1 MALDTLPVLSLAD
14 DKAAFS
20 QAIGESF
27 RTFGFAL
34 VKDFAID
41 PKLIARAWQLS
52 EEFFA
57 LPEAEKRGYHDP
69 AIGGARGYTPFG
81 IEIAKDAKHHDLKE
95 FWHVGRDLPAG
106 SPLADASMPPN
117 VWPARPADFQE
128 VFSELYHQFDS
139 TGATILSAIIL
150 REAVG
155 VHRWGAVALG
165 FIGVLIVVQPQAGH
179 LPILGAAT
187 GLTSALLTAFV
198 TILLR
203 QLGSTEPA
211 LTTVFWF
218 FTMSSIPLACAMPW
232 FAQSHPPIVWAL
244 LIGMGIVGGL
254 GQVALTL
261 SLQYAPVSTVAPVDY
276 ASLIWST
283 LFGVWLFAE
292 VPTAWTWVGAPI
304 IIGSGLYIVWRERVR
319 QRTTTLVA
327 TAD

>member
-1 MALDTLPVLSLAD
+1 MHPPSPSSARAADRPLAAIGIRVVATMLLTSMFAIAKVAQSYGVSVVEIVFYRQAIAILPVL
-14 DKAAFS
+14 
-20 QAIGESF
+20 
-27 RTFGFAL
+27 AL
-34 VKDFAID
+34 VIPGPGLASLRTQR
-41 PKLIARAWQLS
+41 PWLHASRTA
-52 EEFFA
+52 
-57 LPEAEKRGYHDP
+57 
-69 AIGGARGYTPFG
+69 
-81 IEIAKDAKHHDLKE
+81 
-95 FWHVGRDLPAG
+95 VGTTGMILNFVTI
-106 SPLADASMPPN
+106 SILPLAETQALWFATPL
-117 VWPARPADFQE
+117 F
-128 VFSELYHQFDS
+128 
-139 TGATILSAIIL
+139 ATILSAIIL